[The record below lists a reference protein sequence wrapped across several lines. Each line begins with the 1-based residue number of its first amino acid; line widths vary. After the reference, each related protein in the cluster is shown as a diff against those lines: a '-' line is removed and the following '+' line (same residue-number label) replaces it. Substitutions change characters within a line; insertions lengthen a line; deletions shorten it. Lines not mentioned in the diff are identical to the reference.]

1 MTLIATQISGVPP
14 FDLRGGADRPRRAEA
29 STVIRVR
36 VGRCEFANAQANA
49 DSWYLAERLIINRQA
64 QFTNQRRLFSVTR
77 HAAVQWAAQVGPSP
91 TFYYGWVDYPAQF
104 VSLFGGDFKM
114 QRLTKLIF
122 AVIVTCAAAVSGLAQ
137 AVEQTTTARDRQS
150 VNITVYNS
158 NLGLVRETRRL
169 TLPAG
174 RIALRFADVTAQI
187 RPETVHLA
195 SLTAPSS
202 LRILEQNYQYDL
214 LNPAKLLDKFVGREV
229 TLVLRR
235 YQNNTESFES
245 VQATLLANNGGQVW
259 RINGQIVINP
269 TNIAEIRFPDLPK
282 NLVASPTLIWD
293 LDNREAAPQNIEASY
308 LTAGMNWRADYV
320 LVVNADDTKGDLQG
334 WVTLT
339 NASGASF
346 EDARLQLVAGDV
358 NRVSEEQTYQVA
370 KAMAARKDAVSES
383 QFQEQGF
390 FEYHLYTLQ
399 RPTTVNNNETK
410 QVSLLEA
417 AGFDVNKEFVLNGQ
431 RYYYTGYNNPGAAI
445 KEKVGVFIQ
454 FRNSQLNK
462 LGMPLPAGTIRLY
475 KKDDKGNQQFI
486 GEDRIDHTPKDE
498 DVRVKVGEAFDI
510 VAERKQIDYK
520 VLASG
525 HLYEY
530 AYEIKIRNHKDGPVN
545 VVVNEPIGG
554 DREIVS
560 STFQAKKTAAFAAQF
575 TVPVSKDG
583 EATLSYRVRVKY

>member
-1 MTLIATQISGVPP
+1 M
-14 FDLRGGADRPRRAEA
+14 GA
-29 STVIRVR
+29 
-36 VGRCEFANAQANA
+36 
-49 DSWYLAERLIINRQA
+49 RQP
-64 QFTNQRRLFSVTR
+64 
-77 HAAVQWAAQVGPSP
+77 AQVKKAETVLVMKRSM
-91 TFYYGWVDYPAQF
+91 AQMILE
-104 VSLFGGDFKM
+104 VSMFS
-114 QRLTKLIF
+114 LTKFLPAIVMAAF
-122 AVIVTCAAAVSGLAQ
+122 ATATFGQTS
-137 AVEQTTTARDRQS
+137 EQTTTARDRQS

-214 LNPAKLLDKFVGREV
+214 LNPAKLLDKFVGREI

-235 YQNNTESFES
+235 YQNNTESFEP
-245 VQATLLANNGGQVW
+245 VQATLLSNNGGQVW

-269 TNIAEIRFPDLPK
+269 TNISEMRFPDLPK
-282 NLVASPTLIWD
+282 NLVATPTLVWD
-293 LDNREAAPQNIEASY
+293 VENNSATAQTVEASY
-308 LTAGMNWRADYV
+308 LTNGMNWRSDYV
-320 LVVNADDTKGDLQG
+320 LLINADDTKGDLQG

-339 NASGASF
+339 NASGATF

-358 NRVSEEQTYQVA
+358 NRVADQDRNY
-370 KAMAARKDAVSES
+370 AMAGAMQRKELRDEA

-399 RPTTVNNNETK
+399 RPTTINNNETK

-417 AGFDVNKEFVLNGQ
+417 MGFDVKKEFVLNGQ
-431 RYYYTGYNNPGAAI
+431 RYYFTGYNNPGQAI
-445 KEKVGVFIQ
+445 KEKVGVYMQ
-454 FRNSQLNK
+454 FRNSQQNK

-486 GEDRIDHTPKDE
+486 GEDKIDHTPKDE
-498 DVRVKVGEAFDI
+498 DVRVKVGDAFDI
-510 VAERKQIDYK
+510 VAERKQTDFK

-530 AYEIKIRNHKDGPVN
+530 AYEIKIRNHKDGPVT

-554 DREIVS
+554 DWEMVA
-560 STFQAKKTAAFAAQF
+560 STFEAKKTAAFAAQF
-575 TVPVSKDG
+575 NVPIAKDG
-583 EATLSYRVRVKY
+583 EATLSYRVRIKY

>member
-1 MTLIATQISGVPP
+1 M
-14 FDLRGGADRPRRAEA
+14 F
-29 STVIRVR
+29 
-36 VGRCEFANAQANA
+36 
-49 DSWYLAERLIINRQA
+49 
-64 QFTNQRRLFSVTR
+64 
-77 HAAVQWAAQVGPSP
+77 
-91 TFYYGWVDYPAQF
+91 
-104 VSLFGGDFKM
+104 
-114 QRLTKLIF
+114 RLTRFLF
-122 AVIVTCAAAVSGLAQ
+122 AALLLGIVAIGALAQ
-137 AVEQTTTARDRQS
+137 TSEQTTTARDRQS

-195 SLTAPSS
+195 SLTAPSA

-214 LNPAKLLDKFVGREV
+214 LNPAKLLDKFVGRDL

-235 YQNNTESFES
+235 YQNNTESFEP
-245 VQATLLANNGGQVW
+245 VQATLLSNNGGQVW

-269 TNIAEIRFPDLPK
+269 TNIAEMRFPDLPK
-282 NLVASPTLIWD
+282 NLVATPTLVWD
-293 LDNREAAPQNIEASY
+293 LDNNESGPQNVEASY
-308 LTAGMNWRADYV
+308 LTSGMNWRADYV
-320 LVVNADDTKGDLQG
+320 LLVNADDTKGDLQG

-358 NRVSEEQTYQVA
+358 NRVTPERNAAVA
-370 KAMAARKDAVSES
+370 GFMAKSVVVDEA

-390 FEYHLYTLQ
+390 FEYHMYTLQ
-399 RPTTVNNNETK
+399 RPTTIRDNETK

-417 AGFDVNKEFVLNGQ
+417 AGFEVKKEFVLNGQ
-431 RYYYTGYNNPGAAI
+431 RYYYTGYNNPGQAI
-445 KEKVGVFIQ
+445 KEKVGVFVQ
-454 FRNSQLNK
+454 FRNSQQNK

-498 DVRVKVGEAFDI
+498 DVRVKVGDAFDI
-510 VAERKQIDYK
+510 VAERKQTDYK
-520 VLASG
+520 VIASG
-525 HLYEY
+525 HVYEY
-530 AYEIKIRNHKDGPVN
+530 AYEIKIRNHKDSPVT

-554 DREIVS
+554 DWEMVA
-560 STFQAKKTAAFAAQF
+560 STFEAKKTAAFAAQF
-575 TVPVSKDG
+575 NVPVAKRG
-583 EATLSYRVRVKY
+583 AG

>member
-1 MTLIATQISGVPP
+1 M
-14 FDLRGGADRPRRAEA
+14 R
-29 STVIRVR
+29 
-36 VGRCEFANAQANA
+36 
-49 DSWYLAERLIINRQA
+49 Y
-64 QFTNQRRLFSVTR
+64 
-77 HAAVQWAAQVGPSP
+77 
-91 TFYYGWVDYPAQF
+91 
-104 VSLFGGDFKM
+104 
-114 QRLTKLIF
+114 LTK
-122 AVIVTCAAAVSGLAQ
+122 IVFTMMFICVAAATGLAQ
-137 AVEQTTTARDRQS
+137 SLEQTTTARDRQS

-195 SLTAPSS
+195 SLTAPAS

-214 LNPAKLLDKFVGREV
+214 LNPGKLLDKFVGREI

-235 YQNNTESFES
+235 YQNNTESFEP
-245 VQATLLANNGGQVW
+245 VQATLLSNNSGQVW

-269 TNIAEIRFPDLPK
+269 TNISEMRFPDLPK
-282 NLVASPTLIWD
+282 NLVATPTLVWD
-293 LDNREAAPQNIEASY
+293 VENRETVAQNIEASY

-320 LVVNADDTKGDLQG
+320 LLVNNEDTKADLQG

-339 NASGASF
+339 NSSGATF
-346 EDARLQLVAGDV
+346 QDARLQLVAGDV
-358 NRVSEEQTYQVA
+358 NRVSDDRTYA
-370 KAMAARKDAVSES
+370 LAGAMARKSAADES
-383 QFQEQGF
+383 QFKEQGF
-390 FEYHLYTLQ
+390 FEYHMYTMQ
-399 RPTTVNNNETK
+399 RPTTIANNETK

-417 AGFDVNKEFVLNGQ
+417 MGFDVRKEFVINGQ
-431 RYYYTGYNNPGAAI
+431 RYYYTGYNSPGTPI

-486 GEDRIDHTPKDE
+486 GEDKIDHTPKDE
-498 DVRVKVGEAFDI
+498 DVRVKVGDAFDI
-510 VAERKQIDYK
+510 VAERKQTDYK
-520 VLASG
+520 VMASG

-530 AYEIKIRNHKDGPVN
+530 AYEIKIRNHKDVPVTI
-545 VVVNEPIGG
+545 VVNEPIGG
-554 DREIVS
+554 DWEMVS
-560 STFQAKKTAAFAAQF
+560 STFEAKKTAAFAAQF
-575 TVPVSKDG
+575 SVPVAKDG

>member
-1 MTLIATQISGVPP
+1 M
-14 FDLRGGADRPRRAEA
+14 
-29 STVIRVR
+29 
-36 VGRCEFANAQANA
+36 
-49 DSWYLAERLIINRQA
+49 
-64 QFTNQRRLFSVTR
+64 
-77 HAAVQWAAQVGPSP
+77 
-91 TFYYGWVDYPAQF
+91 
-104 VSLFGGDFKM
+104 K
-114 QRLTKLIF
+114 RLTKFFSAFALIWV
-122 AVIVTCAAAVSGLAQ
+122 ATATAPAQ
-137 AVEQTTTARDRQS
+137 SLEQATTSRDRQS

-158 NLGLVRETRRL
+158 NLGLVRETRHL
-169 TLPAG
+169 ALPTG

-195 SLTAPSS
+195 SLTAPAS

-214 LNPAKLLDKFVGREV
+214 LNPAKLLDKFVGREI

-235 YQNNTESFES
+235 YQNNTESFEP
-245 VQATLLANNGGQVW
+245 VQATLLSNNGGQVW

-282 NLVASPTLIWD
+282 NLVATPTLIWD
-293 LDNREAAPQNIEASY
+293 VDNRETAAQNVEASY

-320 LVVNADDTKGDLQG
+320 LLVNADDTRGDLQG

-339 NASGASF
+339 NGSGASF

-358 NRVSEEQTYQVA
+358 NRVSEQRNYQLA
-370 KAMAARKDAVSES
+370 DAMARKEVASES
-383 QFQEQGF
+383 QFQEQGL
-390 FEYHLYTLQ
+390 FEYHLYPLQ
-399 RPTTVNNNETK
+399 RPTTIVNNETK

-417 AGFDVNKEFVLNGQ
+417 AGFDVKKEFVVNGQ

-445 KEKVGVFIQ
+445 KEKVGVYIQ

-498 DVRVKVGEAFDI
+498 DVRVKVGDAFDI
-510 VAERKQIDYK
+510 VAERKQTDFK

-525 HLYEY
+525 HLYEF
-530 AYEIKIRNHKDGPVN
+530 AYEIKIRNHKEGPIT

-554 DREIVS
+554 DWEMVA
-560 STFQAKKTAAFAAQF
+560 STFEAKKTAAFAAQF
-575 TVPVSKDG
+575 NVPVAKDG

>member
-1 MTLIATQISGVPP
+1 MSQIRKFLIAVA
-14 FDLRGGADRPRRAEA
+14 LGGLC
-29 STVIRVR
+29 TV
-36 VGRCEFANAQANA
+36 
-49 DSWYLAERLIINRQA
+49 
-64 QFTNQRRLFSVTR
+64 
-77 HAAVQWAAQVGPSP
+77 AAPGQTS
-91 TFYYGWVDYPAQF
+91 
-104 VSLFGGDFKM
+104 
-114 QRLTKLIF
+114 
-122 AVIVTCAAAVSGLAQ
+122 
-137 AVEQTTTARDRQS
+137 EQTTTGRDRQS

-169 TLPAG
+169 TLPQG

-195 SLTAPSS
+195 SLTEPAS

-214 LNPAKLLDKFVGREV
+214 LNPGKLLDKFVGREI

-235 YQNNTESFES
+235 YQNNTETFEP
-245 VQATLLANNGGQVW
+245 VKATLLSNNGGQVW

-269 TNIAEIRFPDLPK
+269 ANITEMRFPDLPK
-282 NLVASPTLIWD
+282 NLVATPTLVWD
-293 LDNREAAPQNIEASY
+293 LENRESGPQTIEASY

-339 NASGASF
+339 NASGTGF

-358 NRVSEEQTYQVA
+358 NRVSEERNYA
-370 KAMAARKDAVSES
+370 LAGAMQRKTVDDVS

-390 FEYHLYTLQ
+390 FEYHMYTLQ
-399 RPTTVNNNETK
+399 RPTSVRDNETK

-417 AGFDVNKEFVLNGQ
+417 AGFEVQKEFVLNGQ
-431 RYYYTGYNNPGAAI
+431 RYYYSVGYSSPGQPI
-445 KEKVGVFIQ
+445 KEKVGVFVQ
-454 FRNSQLNK
+454 FRNSQPNK

-498 DVRVKVGEAFDI
+498 DVRVKVGDAFDI
-510 VAERKQIDYK
+510 VAERKQTDYK
-520 VLASG
+520 VIASNV
-525 HLYEY
+525 YEY
-530 AYEIKIRNHKDGPVN
+530 AYQIKIRNHKDVLIS

-554 DREIVS
+554 DWEMVS
-560 STFQAKKTAAFAAQF
+560 STFEAKKTAAFAAQF
-575 TVPVSKDG
+575 NVPVAKDG
-583 EATLSYRVRVKY
+583 EATLSYRVRVRY